1 MKANLSKYSPAPR
14 FCSSWMLHVGPQCS
28 VLTAA
33 RVYCVFVLRNA
44 VVSLCESERGGG
56 GGGGGGAELEAAA
69 ITISA
74 NYVLC

>member
-1 MKANLSKYSPAPR
+1 
-14 FCSSWMLHVGPQCS
+14 MLHVGPQCS

-56 GGGGGGAELEAAA
+56 GGAELEAAA